1 VFENISERQMSKEM
15 CLEFHLLKVSLCAVN
30 IFAQLSS
37 CMYTL
42 CLLRYLF
49 VSMMLQ

>member
-1 VFENISERQMSKEM
+1 MFENISERQMSKEM

-37 CMYTL
+37 CMYTFYVYSVTYS
-42 CLLRYLF
+42 CP
-49 VSMMLQ
+49 